1 MADAYAN
8 IVDTASVGLPAMN
21 LITPGEPDNSYLY
34 LKVSLT
40 NADIAAR
47 GGSGATMP
55 SGGMFMPDQ
64 LALIEE
70 WIAAGALN
78 D

>member
-1 MADAYAN
+1 MCIRD
-8 IVDTASVGLPAMN
+8 S
-21 LITPGEPDNSYLY
+21 NSYLY

-40 NADIAAR
+40 NADIKAR
-47 GGSGATMP
+47 GGAGVTMP
-55 SGGMFMPDQ
+55 IGGMLTPDQ